1 MQPSGDVEV
10 SARLL
15 SAMLRE
21 RESAPRAALLAQQA
35 AELVPGGAAIV
46 YVLNSGD
53 PPAVPATWTA
63 KATAG
68 EISLDDPTVPADSGT
83 LGTLAQE
90 QQPLLFSGNELT
102 REDYAHLHAR
112 RTLVSLACVPIV
124 VNDVLIGA
132 LEVASFEGTITS
144 SDLPILVD
152 LVEHAGPGLVS
163 AILYEDERNS
173 LLESVSRLTQL
184 YDLEKV
190 FSSTL
195 EMDELQ
201 PLITSK
207 IREVLDVQAVNLWL
221 VKDENELLLIRQSG
235 NDPTASVNSSQRTGE
250 GYIAEVS
257 DSGEPLVIDDEKD
270 ERLARRNPSAVEGG
284 PFSVIVCPLVAHEK
298 QVGIIE
304 AINKMDGSPFD
315 EDDLFL
321 LNSISETAAIALNN
335 AGLLQAERKVE
346 ILQTLVHVS
355 GEITSTLNL
364 DRVLQAVVNTPSA
377 VIPYERASVALDER
391 GRLRLKAVSGM
402 EQINPGARE
411 ITQLE
416 AVIPV
421 VSGSSDAIFITQRG
435 DENEAR
441 IDAPEEAMKAPFRK
455 YFAESGMRAFYA
467 LPLADDEGRLGLL
480 LFESSDPDFLSAAH
494 LEMIRVLAGQATV
507 AVRNASLY
515 KEVPF
520 IKLLGPILQKK
531 TKFLALEKRRR
542 ALFVAG
548 AAAVALFLAIF
559 PIPMRVDGTST
570 VASARSV
577 QVQPELD
584 GVVRQ
589 VYVREGDHVQRG
601 QVLADLEDWDYR
613 SALAGA
619 QAKYQTATMEMNR
632 ALAANDGAEAGI
644 QGVQARYWASE
655 VERARERLERTHLR
669 ALLDG
674 WVTTP
679 HVEDLTGRHLVAG
692 DTFAEVADSSEARV
706 DVAIDESEISLLRPG
721 AAAAIK
727 VEGLPTQTFRGHVA
741 VVSPKSQAE
750 GDARFF
756 YARVNVPNPD
766 GRLRPGMQG
775 RGKISV
781 GWHPIGFVLFR
792 SPFMWLYS
800 KLWWWFGW

>member
-1 MQPSGDVEV
+1 MQPSGHVEV
-10 SARLL
+10 STRLL

-21 RESAPRAALLAQQA
+21 RESVPRAVLLAQQA
-35 AELVPGGAAIV
+35 SELVSGGAAIV
-46 YVLNSGD
+46 YVLDSGD
-53 PPAVPATWTA
+53 PPTHPATWTA

-68 EISLDDPTVPADSGT
+68 EVHLDDATVPADSGT
-83 LGTLAQE
+83 LGTLTQE

-112 RTLVSLACVPIV
+112 RTLQSLACIPII

-132 LEVASFEGTITS
+132 LEVASFEGTIDS
-144 SDLPILVD
+144 SDFQILVD
-152 LVEHAGPGLVS
+152 LVEHVGPGLVS
-163 AILYEDERNS
+163 AMLYEDERNS

-201 PLITSK
+201 SLITSK
-207 IREVLDVQAVNLWL
+207 IREVLGVQAVNLWL
-221 VKDENELLLIRQSG
+221 VKDQNELLLMQQSG

-250 GYIAEVS
+250 GYIAEAS
-257 DSGEPLVIDDEKD
+257 DSGEPLLIDEAKD
-270 ERLARRNPSAVEGG
+270 ERLARRNPAGVAGG
-284 PFSVIVCPLVAHEK
+284 PFSAIVCPLVAHEK

-315 EDDLFL
+315 EDELFL
-321 LNSISETAAIALNN
+321 LNAISETAAIALNN

-391 GRLRLKAVSGM
+391 GKLRLKAISGM

-411 ITQLE
+411 IAQLE
-416 AVIPV
+416 DVIPA
-421 VSGSSDAIFITQRG
+421 VSGGSGAVFIAQRE
-435 DENEAR
+435 DQ

-455 YFAESGMRAFYA
+455 YFSETGMRAFYA
-467 LPLADDEGRLGLL
+467 LPLADDEGRLGIL
-480 LFESSDPDFLSAAH
+480 LFESSDPDFLSEAH

-520 IKLLGPILQKK
+520 IGLLGPILQRK

-542 ALFVAG
+542 ALLVAG
-548 AAAVALFLAIF
+548 VAALALFLAIF
-559 PIPMRVDGTST
+559 PVPMRVDGAST
-570 VASARSV
+570 VASARSA
-577 QVQPELD
+577 QVQPEVD
-584 GVVRQ
+584 GVVRR

-613 SALAGA
+613 AALAGA

-632 ALAANDGAEAGI
+632 ALAANDGAQAGI

-655 VERARERLERTHLR
+655 VDRARERLERTHLHT
-669 ALLDG
+669 LLDG

-679 HVEDLTGRHLVAG
+679 HVEDLTGRRLAAG
-692 DTFAEVADSSEARV
+692 DTFAEVADSSQARV

-721 AAAAIK
+721 SPAAIK
-727 VEGLPTQTFRGHVA
+727 VEGFPTQTFRGNVA
-741 VVSPKSQAE
+741 VVSPKSQPE
-750 GDARFF
+750 GDVRFF
-756 YARVNVPNPD
+756 YARVDVPNPD

-775 RGKISV
+775 RGKVSV
-781 GWHPIGFVLFR
+781 GWRPIGYVFFR

-800 KLWWWFGW
+800 KLWSWFGW

>member
-1 MQPSGDVEV
+1 MQPSGHVEA
-10 SARLL
+10 STRLL

-21 RESAPRAALLAQQA
+21 RESIPRAALLAQQA
-35 AELVPGGAAIV
+35 AEMVSDGAAVV
-46 YVLNSGD
+46 YVLDSGD
-53 PPAVPATWTA
+53 PPDVPPVWTS

-68 EISLDDPTVPADSGT
+68 EIRLDSPTVPADSGT

-90 QQPLLFSGNELT
+90 QQPLLFSGAELT

-112 RTLVSLACVPIV
+112 RTLVSLAYVPIIV
-124 VNDVLIGA
+124 DDVLMGA
-132 LEVASFEGTITS
+132 LEVASFESAIDS
-144 SDLPILVD
+144 SDLQTLVD

-163 AILYEDERNS
+163 GMLYEDERNS

-195 EMDELQ
+195 EMEELK

-207 IREVLDVQAVNLWL
+207 IREVLDVQAVNLWF
-221 VKDENELLLIRQSG
+221 VKDEHELLLMEQSG
-235 NDPTASVNSSQRTGE
+235 NDPTAAVGSSARTGE

-257 DSGEPLVIDDEKD
+257 DSGEPLLIDDDKD
-270 ERLARRNPSAVEGG
+270 ERLSRRNPSALEGG

-304 AINKMDGSPFD
+304 AINRMDGTPFD
-315 EDDLFL
+315 DDHLFL
-321 LNSISETAAIALNN
+321 LNSISETAAFALNN

-355 GEITSTLNL
+355 AEITSTLNL

-391 GRLRLKAVSGM
+391 GTLRLKAVSGM

-416 AVIPV
+416 DLIRAI
-421 VSGSSDAIFITQRG
+421 SGVTAAAFITQRG
-435 DENEAR
+435 DD
-441 IDAPEEAMKAPFRK
+441 IQAPDDGLKVPFRK
-455 YFAESGMRAFYA
+455 YFADSGVRAFYV
-467 LPLADDEGRLGLL
+467 LPLSDDEGRLGLL
-480 LFESSDPDFLSAAH
+480 LFESGDPDFLSEAH

-520 IKLLGPILQKK
+520 IGILGPMLQKK

-542 ALFVAG
+542 ALLVAG
-548 AAAVALFLAIF
+548 VAALILFLTIF
-559 PIPMRVDGTST
+559 PIPMRVDGVST
-570 VASARSV
+570 VASARSA
-577 QVQPELD
+577 QVQPEVD
-584 GVVRQ
+584 GVIRQ
-589 VYVREGDHVQRG
+589 VYVREGDYVQRG
-601 QVLADLEDWDYR
+601 QLLADLEDWDYR
-613 SALAGA
+613 AALASA
-619 QAKYQTATMEMNR
+619 QAKYQTANMEMNR
-632 ALAANDGAEAGI
+632 ALTSNDGTQAGI

-655 VERARERLERTHLR
+655 VERATERLEKTHMRSLI
-669 ALLDG
+669 DG

-679 HVEDLTGRHLVAG
+679 HLEDLTGRHLAAG

-706 DVAIDESEISLLRPG
+706 DVAIDESEISLLRSG
-721 AAAAIK
+721 DAAAVK
-727 VEGLPTQTFRGHVA
+727 VEGFPTQTFRGNVA
-741 VVSPKSQAE
+741 VVSSKSQAD
-750 GDARFF
+750 GDLRFF
-756 YARVNVPNPD
+756 YARVNVHNPD

-781 GWHPIGFVLFR
+781 GWHPIGYVIFR
-792 SPFMWLYS
+792 SPAMWIYS
-800 KLWWWFGW
+800 KLWSWFGW